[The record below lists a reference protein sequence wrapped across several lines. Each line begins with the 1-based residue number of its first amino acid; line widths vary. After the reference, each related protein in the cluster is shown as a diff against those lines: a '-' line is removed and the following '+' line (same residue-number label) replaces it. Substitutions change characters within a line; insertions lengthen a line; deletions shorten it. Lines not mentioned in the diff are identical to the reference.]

1 MMEECLV
8 CGGLECVCD
17 NEEIIIEETYED
29 GEFDEDEQES
39 DDYSEFESIDLRGAP
54 VGNPEE

>member
-1 MMEECLV
+1 MEECIV
-8 CGGLECVCD
+8 CGGVECVCD